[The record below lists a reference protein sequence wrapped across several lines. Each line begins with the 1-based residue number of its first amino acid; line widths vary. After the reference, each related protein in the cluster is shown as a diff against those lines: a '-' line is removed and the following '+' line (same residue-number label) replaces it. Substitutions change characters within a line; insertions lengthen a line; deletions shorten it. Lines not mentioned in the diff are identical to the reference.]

1 MIIEP
6 DNLSLPRSREIVDLI
21 AELGFA
27 PPPESIAPLSQYHL
41 CLHAERRFVTAEG
54 NYSPDFISGL

>member
-27 PPPESIAPLSQYHL
+27 PHPKALPRCLSTIFACTPNDVL
-41 CLHAERRFVTAEG
+41 
-54 NYSPDFISGL
+54 